1 MTTTSTHGLPAGNG
15 DGREPGTGA
24 VTALGI
30 GPAPGTDPAVVPGAA
45 TDSGFR
51 TAPELHTAP
60 GPRIAPGPR
69 TAPGSGPAPGDR
81 VPFFP
86 PDLFHEDRD
95 TLLRLLHEIGTGAEQ
110 KFILG
115 DRTRRFEEALRG
127 RLGAADVV
135 ACSSGTSALHLILTA
150 LGVGPGDEVVVPAL
164 GCAPLAA
171 AVLHTGAVPV
181 FGDVDPRTLT
191 LDPEDARA
199 RVTPRTKALM
209 PAHMFSVMADMP
221 RFTALAAAEGLR
233 LVEDSA
239 VAQGAVLDGT
249 PAGLWGDAGLYS
261 FVQVKSFG
269 MPGEGGAVVTRDEET
284 GRRVRMLR
292 NHGQDGVHRGLH
304 HVIGV
309 NSRFDEIQA
318 AFQLHRLPGLDARL
332 ERRARI
338 AAHYTEHLT
347 GLPGVTTPPPGTDG
361 RCYYVYTLLAD
372 DRDALR
378 DHLSAEGVDTH
389 VYYPKTLPDQAAF
402 APVAAGASAASG
414 PGWPHARDAARRQLS
429 LPVHHRLTDAQVERV
444 TEAVRAHALRTRG

>member
-1 MTTTSTHGLPAGNG
+1 MTTTSTH
-15 DGREPGTGA
+15 E
-24 VTALGI
+24 
-30 GPAPGTDPAVVPGAA
+30 DPAVG
-45 TDSGFR
+45 D
-51 TAPELHTAP
+51 
-60 GPRIAPGPR
+60 
-69 TAPGSGPAPGDR
+69 GPAPGDR

-95 TLLRLLHEIGTGAEQ
+95 TLLRLLYEIGTGADQ

-115 DRTRRFEEALRG
+115 DRTRRFEDALRD

-150 LGVGPGDEVVVPAL
+150 LGIGPGDEVVVPAL

-199 RVTPRTKALM
+199 RITPRTKALM

-221 RFTALAAAEGLR
+221 RFAALAAAEGLR

-338 AAHYTEHLT
+338 AAHYTERLA
-347 GLPGVTTPPPGTDG
+347 GLPGLTTPPPGTDG
-361 RCYYVYTLLAD
+361 RCHYVYTLLAD

-378 DHLSAEGVDTH
+378 DHLDAEGVDTH
-389 VYYPKTLPDQAAF
+389 VYYPATLPDQAAF
-402 APVAAGASAASG
+402 APVAAASSVRTGADPAG
-414 PGWPHARDAARRQLS
+414 PDWPHARDAARRQLS
-429 LPVHHRLTDAQVERV
+429 LPVHHRLTDAQVEHV
-444 TEAVRAHALRTRG
+444 ADTVRAHALRTRA